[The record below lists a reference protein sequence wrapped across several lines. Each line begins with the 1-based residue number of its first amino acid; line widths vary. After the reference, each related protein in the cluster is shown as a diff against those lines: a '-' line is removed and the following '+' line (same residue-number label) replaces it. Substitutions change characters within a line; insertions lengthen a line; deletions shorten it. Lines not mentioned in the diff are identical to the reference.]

1 MTLQQRLSSLITSI
15 GTDIKNLIEKQGD
28 LVTLNTTAKSNL
40 VGAINEL
47 AAKDG
52 NLSNLSTTDKSNL
65 VAAINETFTLASS
78 ASSASL
84 IDDSSTSADTKTWS
98 VARIKTEIAV
108 SITNLINGADGASDT
123 LKELAD
129 KIVALS
135 QADAGLISAV
145 SSQTFTSSQ
154 KLQARNNID
163 AYGSVELGNPDT
175 DLVALYT
182 LAKSQ

>member
-52 NLSNLSTTDKSNL
+52 NLSNLSTTAKSDL
-65 VAAINETFTLASS
+65 VAAINETFTL

-129 KIVALS
+129 KIVAIVTGK
-135 QADAGLISAV
+135 QIGRAHV
-145 SSQTFTSSQ
+145 
-154 KLQARNNID
+154 
-163 AYGSVELGNPDT
+163 
-175 DLVALYT
+175 
-182 LAKSQ
+182 

>member
-1 MTLQQRLSSLITSI
+1 M
-15 GTDIKNLIEKQGD
+15 
-28 LVTLNTTAKSNL
+28 
-40 VGAINEL
+40 GAINEL
-47 AAKDG
+47 AAKEG
-52 NLSNLSTTDKSNL
+52 NLSNLSTTAKSDL
-65 VAAINETFTLASS
+65 VAAINETFTL

-108 SITNLINGADGASDT
+108 SITNLINGADDASDT

-182 LAKSQ
+182 SAKSQ